1 MCACILLNWER
12 REAIS
17 AGEKPVERRTSNPK
31 GGLLLGGEDVDELKG
46 VIGGCEEEE
55 GGGGMVWYS
64 AASAAEESLEV
75 LEMAAWMY
83 IGST

>member
-1 MCACILLNWER
+1 MCACILLNWDR

-17 AGEKPVERRTSNPK
+17 AGENPAERRTSNPK

-55 GGGGMVWYS
+55 GGGMVWYS

-83 IGST
+83 IGSN